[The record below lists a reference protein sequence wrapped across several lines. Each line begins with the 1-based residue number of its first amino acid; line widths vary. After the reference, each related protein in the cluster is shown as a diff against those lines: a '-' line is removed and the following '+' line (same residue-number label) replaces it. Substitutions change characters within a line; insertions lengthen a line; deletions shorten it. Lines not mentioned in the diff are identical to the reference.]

1 MTAAAH
7 ARGRAPGRAA
17 ARAPG
22 RAGRRSRRLA
32 GVLVIVMCV
41 LVPAEAWA
49 RSGTREPVLA
59 LARPVT
65 AGQVIT
71 GPDLRVVRVSAAG
84 PVSVVPESRRDQVT
98 GRTAAAGLPAGSL
111 LAPGDI
117 GAPSP
122 GRGQARLGVALAP
135 GRYPPDLSPGQHVDI
150 LVPAG
155 RCAGNARLAGQGVVL
170 AVTAPAA
177 GQAVA
182 ELQVRQDAVPL
193 IAAAGQVSLAAIPAG
208 R

>member
-7 ARGRAPGRAA
+7 ARGRAPGRASV
-17 ARAPG
+17 RVRG

-32 GVLVIVMCV
+32 GVLVVVMCA
-41 LVPAEAWA
+41 LVPAEAWVRA
-49 RSGTREPVLA
+49 GMREPVLA

-84 PVSVVPESRRDQVT
+84 PVSVVPVSRRDQVT

-122 GRGQARLGVALAP
+122 GGGQARLGVALAP

-150 LVPAG
+150 LVPG